1 MNCHSMSQSALK
13 YVKREKKSPVKSIK
27 AMDTRKTRRAP
38 KTSFKATRSAV
49 IIDMATGTPACEM
62 LMAKK

>member
-1 MNCHSMSQSALK
+1 MNCHSMSQPAPK
-13 YVKREKKSPVKSIK
+13 YVKRENKSPVKTIK
-27 AMDTRKTRRAP
+27 VMDMRNTRRAP

-49 IIDMATGTPACEM
+49 MIDMATGTPACEI